1 MSTERLISSGNLDIQ
16 FQFVS
21 LITIIYGG
29 KPEGLPLGLLIE
41 ISNLGLEKLF
51 YQKGI

>member
-1 MSTERLISSGNLDIQ
+1 MQLQAVIIAIKSANTAKMSTERLNSSRNLDIQ

-29 KPEGLPLGLLIE
+29 KPEGLPWG
-41 ISNLGLEKLF
+41 
-51 YQKGI
+51 Y